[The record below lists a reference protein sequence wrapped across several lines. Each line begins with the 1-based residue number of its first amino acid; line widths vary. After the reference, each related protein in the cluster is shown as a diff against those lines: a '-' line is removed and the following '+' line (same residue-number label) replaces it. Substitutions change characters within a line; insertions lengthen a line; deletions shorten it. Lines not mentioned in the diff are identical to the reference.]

1 MAKISFTKLGLKANQ
16 DIQQV
21 EYNGQIIEVKQYLPI
36 NDKLGLITD
45 VINSSADTNNFAN
58 PVKIDIFMAL
68 YIVEAYTNITF
79 TDKQKEDPCKVYDML
94 QGNGLLDAII
104 KAIPEAE
111 YLLLRS
117 GVYRSVDAIYEYKNS
132 VLGILEQVSA
142 DYSALDYD
150 ATDIQKKLNDPQN
163 MELLRGVLSKLG

>member
-1 MAKISFTKLGLKANQ
+1 MAKLSFTKLGLKANQ

-21 EYNGQIIEVKQYLPI
+21 DYNGQIIEVKQYLPV

-45 VINSSADTNNFAN
+45 VINASADSNNFAN

-68 YIVEAYTNITF
+68 YIVEAYTNIAF
-79 TDKQKEDPCKVYDML
+79 TDKQKEDPSKIYDML

-111 YLLLRS
+111 YLILRS
-117 GVYRSVDAIYEYKNS
+117 GIYRSVDAVYEYKNS
-132 VLGILEQVSA
+132 VLGILETVTA
-142 DYSALDYD
+142 DYSALDFE
-150 ATDIQKKLNDPQN
+150 ASDIQKKLADPQN
-163 MELLRGVLSKLG
+163 MEFLKGVLSKLG

>member
-16 DIQQV
+16 DVQQV
-21 EYNGQIIEVKQYLPI
+21 EYNGQIIEVKQYLPV
-36 NDKLGLITD
+36 NDKLGLIAD

-68 YIVEAYTNITF
+68 YIIEAYTNITF
-79 TDKQKEDPCKVYDML
+79 TDKQKEDPCKIYDML

-104 KAIPEAE
+104 KAIPEVE

-117 GVYRSVDAIYEYKNS
+117 GVYRSIDAIYEYKNS

-142 DYSALDYD
+142 DYSALEYE

-163 MELLRGVLSKLG
+163 MELLRSVLSKLG